1 MNQNSKKITNKNIM
15 VENINRL
22 LYQKNWSIRQ
32 LADEA
37 ELPYESVK
45 KLVGGKVNNPT
56 IYTISKVCDALNC
69 SIDYILGR
77 SVINTIDKK
86 SLPPRVFNLLVEI
99 AYFESR
105 IADYN
110 KSHKTDCIS
119 VLTPTG
125 YVQDGMVFDSI
136 STNIVN
142 ISAYKKDFGDI
153 VLCGIKIVGRNLSP
167 TYFDNDILLIGKDR
181 FLNPVRRGFF
191 LLEIKCIFVNIF
203 QESGWSLL
211 PLMVTKTRFS
221 SIISMMFTTLE
232 GCLQWFVT
240 LDVSCY
246 C

>member
-1 MNQNSKKITNKNIM
+1 MNQNSNKITNKNIM

-69 SIDYILGR
+69 SIDYLLGR

-86 SLPPRVFNLLVEI
+86 S
-99 AYFESR
+99 
-105 IADYN
+105 
-110 KSHKTDCIS
+110 
-119 VLTPTG
+119 LTPTG

-167 TYFDNDILLIGKDR
+167 TYLDNDILLIGKDR
-181 FLNPVRRGFF
+181 FP
-191 LLEIKCIFVNIF
+191 
-203 QESGWSLL
+203 ESGETGIFLIGNKVYIRKYIPGIRLELAPINGDKNSL
-211 PLMVTKTRFS
+211 F
-221 SIISMMFTTLE
+221 IDNID
-232 GCLQWFVT
+232 
-240 LDVSCY
+240 DVHY
-246 C
+246 FGRVLTVVRDA

>member
-1 MNQNSKKITNKNIM
+1 M

-99 AYFESR
+99 AYFESFLFLR
-105 IADYN
+105 QRAMFRMEWF
-110 KSHKTDCIS
+110 
-119 VLTPTG
+119 LT
-125 YVQDGMVFDSI
+125 VF
-136 STNIVN
+136 
-142 ISAYKKDFGDI
+142 
-153 VLCGIKIVGRNLSP
+153 LR
-167 TYFDNDILLIGKDR
+167 ILLI
-181 FLNPVRRGFF
+181 F
-191 LLEIKCIFVNIF
+191 LL
-203 QESGWSLL
+203 
-211 PLMVTKTRFS
+211 TKK
-221 SIISMMFTTLE
+221 IL
-232 GCLQWFVT
+232 VT
-240 LDVSCY
+240 LFCVGLRLLGEIFHLLILTTIFF
-246 C
+246 

>member
-1 MNQNSKKITNKNIM
+1 M

-32 LADEA
+32 FADEA

-167 TYFDNDILLIGKDR
+167 TYFDNDILLIGR
-181 FLNPVRRGFF
+181 TVFLNPVRQGFF

-211 PLMVTKTRFS
+211 PLMATRTRFS

>member
-1 MNQNSKKITNKNIM
+1 M

-181 FLNPVRRGFF
+181 FPESGETGIF

-203 QESGWSLL
+203 RESGWSLL
-211 PLMVTKTRFS
+211 PLMATKTRFS

>member
-1 MNQNSKKITNKNIM
+1 MNQKSQDLDFLKNTM
-15 VENINRL
+15 VQNINRL
-22 LYQKNWSIRQ
+22 LYKKNWSIRQ
-32 LADEA
+32 LSDQAG
-37 ELPYESVK
+37 LPYESIK
-45 KLVGGKVNNPT
+45 KLVGGKIKNPT
-56 IYTISKVCDALNC
+56 IYTISKVCDALDC
-69 SIDYILGR
+69 SIDYLLGR
-77 SVINTIDKK
+77 SVINTIDQK
-86 SLPPRVFNLLVEI
+86 SLPPRVFNLLAEI

-110 KSHKTDCIS
+110 QSHKTDCVS

-125 YVQDGMVFDSI
+125 IVQDGMVFDSI
-136 STNIVN
+136 STDIVD
-142 ISAYKKDFGDI
+142 ISPYQKDFGDI

-181 FLNPVRRGFF
+181 FPESGETGIF
-191 LLEIKCIFVNIF
+191 LIGKCIFVNIF
-203 QESGWSLL
+203 RESGWSLL

>member
-1 MNQNSKKITNKNIM
+1 MNQNSNKITNKNIM

-37 ELPYESVK
+37 ELPYESVT
-45 KLVGGKVNNPT
+45 KLVGGKV
-56 IYTISKVCDALNC
+56 
-69 SIDYILGR
+69 
-77 SVINTIDKK
+77 
-86 SLPPRVFNLLVEI
+86 
-99 AYFESR
+99 
-105 IADYN
+105 YN

-181 FLNPVRRGFF
+181 FP
-191 LLEIKCIFVNIF
+191 
-203 QESGWSLL
+203 ESGETGIFLIGNKVYIRKYIPGIRLELAPINGDKNSL
-211 PLMVTKTRFS
+211 F
-221 SIISMMFTTLE
+221 IDNID
-232 GCLQWFVT
+232 
-240 LDVSCY
+240 DVHY
-246 C
+246 FGRVLTVVRDT

>member
-1 MNQNSKKITNKNIM
+1 MNQNSNKITNKNIM

-69 SIDYILGR
+69 SIDYLLGR

-153 VLCGIKIVGRNLSP
+153 ILCGIKIVGKNLMP

-181 FLNPVRRGFF
+181 FP
-191 LLEIKCIFVNIF
+191 
-203 QESGWSLL
+203 ESGETGIFLIGNKVYIRKYIPGIRLELAPINGDKNSL
-211 PLMVTKTRFS
+211 F
-221 SIISMMFTTLE
+221 IDNID
-232 GCLQWFVT
+232 
-240 LDVSCY
+240 DVHY
-246 C
+246 FGRVLTVVRDA

>member
-1 MNQNSKKITNKNIM
+1 M
-15 VENINRL
+15 
-22 LYQKNWSIRQ
+22 
-32 LADEA
+32 
-37 ELPYESVK
+37 
-45 KLVGGKVNNPT
+45 
-56 IYTISKVCDALNC
+56 
-69 SIDYILGR
+69 
-77 SVINTIDKK
+77 
-86 SLPPRVFNLLVEI
+86 EI

-181 FLNPVRRGFF
+181 FP
-191 LLEIKCIFVNIF
+191 
-203 QESGWSLL
+203 ESGETGIFL
-211 PLMVTKTRFS
+211 
-221 SIISMMFTTLE
+221 I
-232 GCLQWFVT
+232 GN
-240 LDVSCY
+240 
-246 C
+246 

>member
-1 MNQNSKKITNKNIM
+1 MNQNSNKITNKNIM

-69 SIDYILGR
+69 S
-77 SVINTIDKK
+77 IDKK

-181 FLNPVRRGFF
+181 FP
-191 LLEIKCIFVNIF
+191 
-203 QESGWSLL
+203 ESGETGIFLIGNKVYIRKYIPGIRLELAPINGDKNSL
-211 PLMVTKTRFS
+211 F
-221 SIISMMFTTLE
+221 IDNID
-232 GCLQWFVT
+232 
-240 LDVSCY
+240 DVHY
-246 C
+246 FGRVLTVVRDA

>member
-1 MNQNSKKITNKNIM
+1 M

-110 KSHKTDCIS
+110 KSHKTAAFLFLRQRAMFRMEWF
-119 VLTPTG
+119 LT
-125 YVQDGMVFDSI
+125 VF
-136 STNIVN
+136 
-142 ISAYKKDFGDI
+142 
-153 VLCGIKIVGRNLSP
+153 LR
-167 TYFDNDILLIGKDR
+167 ILLI
-181 FLNPVRRGFF
+181 F
-191 LLEIKCIFVNIF
+191 LL
-203 QESGWSLL
+203 
-211 PLMVTKTRFS
+211 TKK
-221 SIISMMFTTLE
+221 IL
-232 GCLQWFVT
+232 VT
-240 LDVSCY
+240 LFCVGLRLLGEIFHLLILTMTFF
-246 C
+246 

>member
-1 MNQNSKKITNKNIM
+1 MNQNSNKITNKNIM

-125 YVQDGMVFDSI
+125 YVQDGMVLTVF
-136 STNIVN
+136 
-142 ISAYKKDFGDI
+142 
-153 VLCGIKIVGRNLSP
+153 LR
-167 TYFDNDILLIGKDR
+167 ILLI
-181 FLNPVRRGFF
+181 F
-191 LLEIKCIFVNIF
+191 LL
-203 QESGWSLL
+203 
-211 PLMVTKTRFS
+211 TKK
-221 SIISMMFTTLE
+221 IL
-232 GCLQWFVT
+232 VT
-240 LDVSCY
+240 LFCVGLRLLGEIFHLLILTMTFF
-246 C
+246 

>member
-45 KLVGGKVNNPT
+45 KLVGGKVNN
-56 IYTISKVCDALNC
+56 ISKVCDALNC

-136 STNIVN
+136 STDIVD
-142 ISAYKKDFGDI
+142 ISPYQKDFGDI
-153 VLCGIKIVGRNLSP
+153 ILCGIKIVGKNLMP

-181 FLNPVRRGFF
+181 FP
-191 LLEIKCIFVNIF
+191 
-203 QESGWSLL
+203 ESGETGIFLIGNKVYIRKYIPGIRLELAPINGDKNSL
-211 PLMVTKTRFS
+211 F
-221 SIISMMFTTLE
+221 IDNID
-232 GCLQWFVT
+232 
-240 LDVSCY
+240 DVHY
-246 C
+246 FGRVLTVVRDA